1 MTELSEHIKAK
12 ASSSPGDTDD
22 SSEFVG
28 FFPTF
33 VWAVRDFTLQ
43 LEEDGQ
49 PITEDDYLEHALE
62 LKKGTD
68 GRCSVK
74 IYVVVWI
81 RNRSCWA

>member
-12 ASSSPGDTDD
+12 ASSTPGDTDD

-33 VWAVRDFTLQ
+33 VWAVRDFTLK
-43 LEEDGQ
+43 LEWDGK
-49 PITEDDYLEHALE
+49 PITEDEYLEQALE

-68 GRCSVK
+68 DKFSVK
-74 IYVVVWI
+74 IYVVIWI
-81 RNRSCWA
+81 RNRSHRD